1 MATMHVTLLTVGTGE
16 KEHSLIA
23 MNSVLFVSPPVEIY
37 ICNICMFFK
46 KFHESN
52 KETSTPFL
60 KEDLNIFLKQN
71 EKGT

>member
-23 MNSVLFVSPPVEIY
+23 MNSVLFVSPLMGIY

-52 KETSTPFL
+52 KETSTQCL

-71 EKGT
+71 EKGM